1 VKSRLYVGSLRHR
14 RHLPRPH
21 AFRYRV
27 FMPFLHLGELDAVL
41 ALSPFWSRRRL
52 APARFRREDFHG
64 DPALPLDEAVR
75 RRIESEVGERP
86 AGPIY
91 LLANLRYFGYQ
102 MNPLAC
108 YYCFDEDG
116 ETLRYLVAEVTN
128 TPWNERHSYRAA
140 RRAWR
145 ACPALPLRQ
154 VLSRVAVQPDGNALR
169 LAQQYARRAPG
180 DSPREPHERGRE
192 FDATLALKAQ
202 PISAGA
208 LRRVLLRFPL
218 MTAKVALAI
227 YWQALKL
234 FLKTGPYY
242 PHPGRHAIRST
253 SMSDSSVSASPSA
266 PGTQPGQQQRPGP
279 ALHAAQG
286 SVAYRRSAA

>member
-102 MNPLAC
+102 INPLAC

-116 ETLRYLVAEVTN
+116 ETLRYLLAEVTN
-128 TPWNERHSYRAA
+128 TPWNERHSYLLRAGPGE
-140 RRAWR
+140 RVLRCRFDKSFHVSPFNPMEMRYDWR
-145 ACPALPLRQ
+145 SNTP
-154 VLSRVAVQPDGNALR
+154 GER
-169 LAQQYARRAPG
+169 LAIHLENHTQ
-180 DSPREPHERGRE
+180 RGRE

-208 LRRVLLRFPL
+208 LNAGVLLRFPL

-234 FLKTGPYY
+234 FLKRVPYY
-242 PHPGRHAIRST
+242 PHPGPART
-253 SMSDSSVSASPSA
+253 TGA
-266 PGTQPGQQQRPGP
+266 PP
-279 ALHAAQG
+279 
-286 SVAYRRSAA
+286 